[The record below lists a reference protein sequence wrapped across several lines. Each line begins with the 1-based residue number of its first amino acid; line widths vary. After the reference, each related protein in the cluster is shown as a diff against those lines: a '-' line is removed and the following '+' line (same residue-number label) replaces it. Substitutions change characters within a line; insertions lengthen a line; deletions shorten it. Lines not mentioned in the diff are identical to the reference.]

1 MQYNIGDLVM
11 SLLRAK
17 RKRGLGVVVSDDTEN
32 YLINIKWQ
40 DNYISWSDKR
50 YIKLVNSAI

>member
-17 RKRGLGVVVSDDTEN
+17 RKRGLGVVVSDDPEN

>member
-11 SLLRAK
+11 SLLGTK
-17 RKRGLGVVVSDDTEN
+17 LKRGLGVVVSDDTEN